1 MLGTHRRPRSGL
13 VLKMENFSLNSAK
26 SYLGKNVNLHLK
38 DGSVIVN
45 VHLKSIRKSDLGKT
59 SLLEYSPYRNN
70 KVVSIPLRSIAWAE
84 MLNMNL
90 MQTAA

>member
-1 MLGTHRRPRSGL
+1 V

-26 SYLGKNVNLHLK
+26 SFIGKNVNLHLK

-45 VHLKSIRKSDLGKT
+45 VHLRCIKKSDLGKT
-59 SLLEYSPYRNN
+59 SLLEYSPYKNN
-70 KVVSIPLRSIAWAE
+70 KVVNIPLRSVAWAE

-90 MQTAA
+90 MQAAD